1 MKIKKGDIIISLGLL
16 ILSLLMAFGI
26 SNSKPK
32 TTGKILRIEQDSK
45 LYGEFPLNEDREI
58 VLDDGAH
65 YNKIIIKNG
74 KAYME
79 EANCRDQICTHM
91 HAISKEG
98 ETIICLPHRLFLEVE
113 ESDKKNQKE
122 EKIDKVV
129 R

>member
-91 HAISKEG
+91 QEISING
-98 ETIICLPHRLFLEVE
+98 ETIICLPNRVFLEVIDTANTDE
-113 ESDKKNQKE
+113 D
-122 EKIDKVV
+122 IDKIN